1 MSVVLKASL
10 LRLHYWR
17 YHWNS
22 NWSGEIAMNYSTKYL
37 AAILAVTLSAIAHAE
52 VYESK
57 DAEGNAVFTDSP
69 APGAEE
75 VALPQT
81 NVADRV
87 EKLPGETAAPN
98 SPQTPAKPHEQQS
111 NIVVIP
117 NSRDEDIERGF
128 EADQPHEVLDAE
140 ERHEV
145 GDNPTA
151 AELERRKEARE
162 GEYIDEEGNTVRV
175 EHRGHAGR

>member
-1 MSVVLKASL
+1 
-10 LRLHYWR
+10 
-17 YHWNS
+17 
-22 NWSGEIAMNYSTKYL
+22 MNYSIKYL
-37 AAILAVTLSAIAHAE
+37 AAILAVTLSTIAHAE

-87 EKLPGETAAPN
+87 EKLPGEMAAPN
-98 SPQTPAKPHEQQS
+98 SPQTPAKPHEQR
-111 NIVVIP
+111 NNVVVIP
-117 NSRDEDIERGF
+117 DSHNEEVERDF
-128 EADQPHEVLDAE
+128 EADQP
-140 ERHEV
+140 
-145 GDNPTA
+145 TA
-151 AELERRKEARE
+151 AELKRREEARA

-175 EHRGHAGR
+175 EHRGHAGN